1 MMTDA
6 FDDEINDGVTPSYL
20 PGSCDCA
27 TNACSMG
34 KKCANALHCTFGG
47 PQLCQCNLAFES
59 HDVAN
64 TFNLLRLPNLRMRK
78 PKSSPRATWLER
90 LFIWGQDLFEASAL

>member
-1 MMTDA
+1 MESLLLIFPARAIVQRMPA
-6 FDDEINDGVTPSYL
+6 QW
-20 PGSCDCA
+20 A
-27 TNACSMG
+27 

-78 PKSSPRATWLER
+78 PKSSPLATWLER